1 MNRKFSH
8 LWNEKGFR
16 KSRGNREHVRKV
28 NKCWGTQTLF
38 EDKNVVSL
46 FSTVVMSIAGEMMS
60 SLSGSKCS
68 FVLKRENQISFDK
81 RFHFD
86 FSLLSDP
93 PEFTSMNQKQGKTH
107 PGKAGLKGYNKR
119 SHLYKSRHKPLQKF
133 TSWITAEITKRKR
146 LISRFSL
153 ETRRFNRIFGLK
165 ILISKIAERFPNWL
179 LNESQNKTRVTRRDS
194 AETKAICL
202 F

>member
-1 MNRKFSH
+1 
-8 LWNEKGFR
+8 
-16 KSRGNREHVRKV
+16 
-28 NKCWGTQTLF
+28 
-38 EDKNVVSL
+38 
-46 FSTVVMSIAGEMMS
+46 MSITGAMMS
-60 SLSGSKCS
+60 SLSGSKWS
-68 FVLKRENQISFDK
+68 LVLKRENQISFDK

-86 FSLLSDP
+86 FSLLSDH

-119 SHLYKSRHKPLQKF
+119 SHLYKSRLKPLQKF

-146 LISRFSL
+146 LISRFRL
-153 ETRRFNRIFGLK
+153 KTRFFNRIFGLK
-165 ILISKIAERFPNWL
+165 ILISKILERFSNWL
-179 LNESQNKTRVTRRDS
+179 LNESQNKSRVTRRDS